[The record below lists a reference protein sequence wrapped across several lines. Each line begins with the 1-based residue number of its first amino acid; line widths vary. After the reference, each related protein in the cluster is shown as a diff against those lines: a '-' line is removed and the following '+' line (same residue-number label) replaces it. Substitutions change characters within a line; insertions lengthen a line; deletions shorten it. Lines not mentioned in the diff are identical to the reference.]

1 MFLGMIKGA
10 AQVCERRY
18 LRLFGQVAAAIF
30 DGNIQSLPWRFMYDD
45 TVGRATSVDVRGIM
59 EALRKIYKADDL
71 VKELTRKPE
80 KKN

>member
-1 MFLGMIKGA
+1 L
-10 AQVCERRY
+10 
-18 LRLFGQVAAAIF
+18 IF
-30 DGNIQSLPWRFMYDD
+30 DGNIQSLSWRFMYDD
-45 TVGRATSVDVRGIM
+45 TVGRATSVDARGIM